1 MLGRAKPSRGPFAP
15 ATMYSYVITGAVPA
29 YRQQLHDNSHGWS
42 LALAAHLTALDHARS
57 LEKGRLCAAK
67 CCKKVSKYK
76 AAKVPEQ
83 LVLRT
88 VDVAPPSQEQ
98 LMVVIEGKQKEAAVT
113 EEVVS
118 KDPQAH
124 FSSESHTRAFQE
136 AYKVV

>member
-1 MLGRAKPSRGPFAP
+1 MGPGFSGPFDR
-15 ATMYSYVITGAVPA
+15 TG
-29 YRQQLHDNSHGWS
+29 S
-42 LALAAHLTALDHARS
+42 RS
-57 LEKGRLCAAK
+57 LPGKRPSLRCEMLQ
-67 CCKKVSKYK
+67 KKVSKYK
-76 AAKVPEQ
+76 AAEVPEQ

-136 AYKVV
+136 AYKIV